1 MSKIK
6 IYDGVVIDMATS
18 EIIEYGKVSYVDSK
32 EISNLGGGGG
42 GEEGRGDCCCCC
54 FGFFVIS

>member
-18 EIIEYGKVSYVDSK
+18 NIIKEGKVSYANSDQVAYTKGVCKDLRNK
-32 EISNLGGGGG
+32 EWL
-42 GEEGRGDCCCCC
+42 
-54 FGFFVIS
+54 